1 MIVDT
6 SALLAIAWDEPER
19 SRFQDALEAATSR
32 LISAASFLEAGIVMI
47 RRVGPDAADEALR
60 ILDELLDQLGLDIE
74 PVTATQA
81 RLALDAYRRFGKGL
95 DPAGLNFGDL
105 FAYALAKE
113 TGQPLLFKGTDFA
126 RTDVD
131 RAI

>member
-19 SRFQDALEAATSR
+19 SRFQDALEASTNR
-32 LISAASFLEAGIVMI
+32 LISAASFLEAGIVVT
-47 RRVGPDAADEALR
+47 RRAGPEAADEALR

-81 RLALDAYRRFGKGL
+81 GLALDAYRRFGKGI

-113 TGQPLLFKGTDFA
+113 TGQPLLFKGTDFS
-126 RTDVD
+126 RTGV
-131 RAI
+131 APAV

>member
-6 SALLAIAWDEPER
+6 SALLAIAWNEPER
-19 SRFQDALEAATSR
+19 SRFEDALEASTNR
-32 LISAASFLEAGIVMI
+32 LISAASLLEAGIVVT
-47 RRVGPDAADEALR
+47 RRVGPESSGAALR

-74 PVTATQA
+74 PVTASQA

-113 TGQPLLFKGTDFA
+113 TGQPLLFKGADFA
-126 RTDVD
+126 RTDAVP
-131 RAI
+131 AL

>member
-32 LISAASFLEAGIVMI
+32 LISAASFLEAGIVVT
-47 RRVGPDAADEALR
+47 RRVGPDAADGALR
-60 ILDELLDQLGLDIE
+60 VLNELLDQLGLDIE

-81 RLALDAYRRFGKGL
+81 SLALDAYRRFGKGI

-105 FAYALAKE
+105 FAYALSKE
-113 TGQPLLFKGTDFA
+113 TGQPLLFKGTDFT
-126 RTDVD
+126 RTDVA
-131 RAI
+131 RAV